1 MKTIKLIPI
10 IFALLLTGIAFT
22 SCSKDSATTAG
33 TTVATSIILV
43 QGTWKVTYF
52 NDSGTE
58 GTANYNGYI
67 FSFVSGG
74 SVSIIN
80 GSIVYNGTWTTHSDD
95 SQNKLYMNFGVT
107 TSPMAELEKDWHIVE
122 KTSTKL
128 RMEDVSGGAGGTDY
142 LTIERI

>member
-10 IFALLLTGIAFT
+10 ILALVLAGIT
-22 SCSKDSATTAG
+22 SCSKDSSTSVG
-33 TTVATSIILV
+33 TTIATSTLLV

-52 NDSGTE
+52 NDSGTN

-67 FSFVSGG
+67 FTFVNGG
-74 SVSIIN
+74 SVGIIN
-80 GSIVYNGTWTTHSDD
+80 GSIVYNGTWTTHNDD

-107 TSPMAELEKDWHIVE
+107 TSPIAELEKDWHIVE

-142 LTIERI
+142 LTLERN